1 MNAAAPAEE
10 ANAGLYR
17 AAGTSLLRLV
27 LGFGVFLAIVTL
39 LAWAFHSELE
49 RVGYWFV
56 ERFGIAGMVA
66 GTFVAD
72 GLHFPVPPQFYL
84 LTGVTGGGDAV
95 ATVGGVL
102 VGSILGGLMAFAIGR
117 RLSGTRLIGRWS
129 RAPRDLLQRLLATH
143 GNWGLVIAG
152 LMPLSYWLLCSVGG
166 VLRLPYRAYG
176 VIALMRIPRILLSY
190 ALIVVAWGAGGQ

>member
-49 RVGYWFV
+49 RV
-56 ERFGIAGMVA
+56 ERFGIAGMIA

-72 GLHFPVPPQFYL
+72 GFHFPVPPQFYL

-95 ATVGGVL
+95 STVGGVL
-102 VGSILGGLMAFAIGR
+102 AGSILGGLVAFAIGR
-117 RLSGTRLIGRWS
+117 RLSGTRLIERWS
-129 RAPRDLLQRLLATH
+129 RAPRDLLQRLLAKH

-176 VIALMRIPRILLSY
+176 VLALMRIPRILLTY
-190 ALIVVAWGAGGQ
+190 VLIVVAWGAGAQ